1 MRDQVSERATL
12 EEDNN
17 IRLLPA
23 HTNKTHHVFFGS
35 LRCDVQ
41 LLVEGVCLFPYILKP
56 GFRCKTFGDE
66 DEVNLITA
74 NLMAQSQHT
83 KSALGSSLPRSCV
96 CCNILMKKSEAVRF
110 EKLKDEDRALLE
122 EVSER
127 SERALRKTRLN

>member
-1 MRDQVSERATL
+1 MSERPSRRTIIY
-12 EEDNN
+12 DFCQP
-17 IRLLPA
+17 IQTK
-23 HTNKTHHVFFGS
+23 HITFFFGS